1 MTRIITR
8 LSRTRRIA
16 STLLSV
22 WYAYMLE
29 YRAEIF
35 LWAMVGL
42 LPLILM
48 GLWMQAA
55 ASGAT
60 AFSPGDFAR
69 YFFAVFLARQFTA
82 VWVIY
87 DFEYDVVDGRLSPY
101 LLQPIDPVWRY
112 MAGHAAERLT
122 RLPLLVG
129 FSLAFF
135 WLFPEARWLPA
146 VGDVL
151 LCALALALA
160 FLLRFAIQY
169 SVAMLAFWI
178 ERVSEIE
185 KFWFLLFF
193 FFSGTIA
200 PLDLYPP
207 AVRDA
212 AMYTPFPYFAYFPA
226 QLLTG
231 RPAPIALG
239 FVVMLGWLA
248 FFFVVNRVLWRRG
261 LKQHSGM
268 GA

>member
-1 MTRIITR
+1 MNRI
-8 LSRTRRIA
+8 RRVA

-22 WYAYMLE
+22 QYAYMLE

-35 LWAMVGL
+35 LWAMVGV

-55 ASGAT
+55 AAGAT

-69 YFFAVFLARQFTA
+69 YFFAVFLTRQFTA
-82 VWVIY
+82 VWIIY
-87 DFEYDVVDGRLSPY
+87 DFEDDVVTGKLSPM
-101 LLQPIDPVWRY
+101 LLQPVDPLWRY
-112 MAGHAAERLT
+112 LSSHVAERLT

-129 FSLAFF
+129 FGLLFF
-135 WLFPEARWLPA
+135 WLFPQAMWRPA
-146 VGDVL
+146 LGDVL
-151 LCALALALA
+151 LAALAVAMG
-160 FLLRFAIQY
+160 FLLRFVIQA

-178 ERVSEIE
+178 ERVSSIE
-185 KFWFLLFF
+185 QFWFLLFF
-193 FFSGTIA
+193 FFSGTLA

-226 QLLTG
+226 QVLTG
-231 RPAPIALG
+231 RPAPLAQG
-239 FVVMLGWLA
+239 FVVMLAWFAA
-248 FFFVVNRVLWRRG
+248 FLLLNRFLWRRG
-261 LKQHSGM
+261 LRQYSGM